1 MARMAAAG
9 LALLALVGAGAAVA
23 AERGDA
29 PSGKGTTEGV
39 DAEMLRDLDL
49 LESVD
54 HARERE
60 VARRM
65 PFLERLRL
73 LDSVPDSPSWPGREA
88 GPAPARAPR

>member
-9 LALLALVGAGAAVA
+9 LALLALVGAGAAEA
-23 AERGDA
+23 AERRA
-29 PSGKGTTEGV
+29 EPSGAGTTEGV
-39 DAEMLRDLDL
+39 DAEMLKDLDL

-65 PFLERLRL
+65 PFLERLRML
-73 LDSVPDSPSWPGREA
+73 NSVPDSPGPGREPW
-88 GPAPARAPR
+88 PAPAKAPK